1 MRRFC
6 LLALLLS
13 SCVSAE
19 TLLKVEPNSVLRL
32 PATTSTL
39 LLNRLEVA
47 DHATLLLPAS
57 LNELRVDELRL
68 GRDAHIGIA
77 PSQQPFRLEVKR
89 GQLAAGSHISARGS
103 AGTAKLAAMPGRN
116 LTLRFAQVEV
126 SDLGLDVRGGAGAAG
141 HRGADGQSGEPGG
154 CVWGQATRGA
164 DGQPGADGQSGA
176 AGGQVR
182 FEVAPDFV
190 TEVVKFSALGGPGGE
205 PGAGGSGGAGGAVNN
220 CLLYDAAGAAGGRPG
235 AAGKPG
241 APGPAGSITWVR
253 LAE

>member
-32 PATTSTL
+32 PATSSSL
-39 LLNRLEVA
+39 LFKRLEVA

-57 LNELRVDELRL
+57 LNELRVDELLL

-77 PSQQPFRLEVKR
+77 PSQQAFHLEVKR
-89 GQLAAGSHISARGS
+89 GQLAAGSHVSARGS
-103 AGTAKLAAMPGRN
+103 AGTAKVAAMPGRN
-116 LTLRFAQVEV
+116 LTLHFERVLV
-126 SDLGLDVRGGAGAAG
+126 TDLGLDVRGGAGAAG
-141 HRGADGQSGEPGG
+141 RHGADGQPGESGG
-154 CVWGQATRGA
+154 CVWGQATQGADGQSGA
-164 DGQPGADGQSGA
+164 DGQPGA

-182 FEVAPDFV
+182 FEVASNFV
-190 TEVVKFSALGGPGGE
+190 AEVVKFSALGGPGGE
-205 PGAGGSGGAGGAVNN
+205 PGAGGAGGAGGALNN
-220 CLLYDAAGAAGGRPG
+220 CLLYDAAGAANGRPG
-235 AAGKPG
+235 VAGKPG
-241 APGPAGSITWVR
+241 AQGAAGSISWVR